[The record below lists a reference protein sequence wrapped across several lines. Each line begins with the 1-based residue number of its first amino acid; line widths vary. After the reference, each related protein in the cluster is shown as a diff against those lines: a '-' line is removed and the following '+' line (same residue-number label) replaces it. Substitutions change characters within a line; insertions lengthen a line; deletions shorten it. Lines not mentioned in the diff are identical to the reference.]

1 MERRR
6 DRCGS
11 VENGH
16 ESYDTIVVGS
26 GYGGSVAACRLSM
39 AGIKTCLIEKGRR
52 WEAED
57 FPTDSYNIMSAVRM
71 DSRKWGFSVGA
82 KNALFQI
89 HEQDDS
95 MVAVACGLGG
105 GSLVN
110 AGVLTPAPI
119 RTRRDPKWPKEWNDD
134 WDICQST
141 ASRMLGAHR
150 VPIEFPNARVMK
162 QVVRDE
168 IEDYTPDSIKLS
180 INFGQDETSKSTG
193 LQQMGNCLACGNCLS
208 GCPYNAKCSTDKN
221 YIASAI
227 QAGCRVKT
235 ECQSLYVLKNMD
247 EIDEEHKSTDKKLR
261 RRWRVYFDNLEYIS
275 ADFVVLSA
283 GVLGTAEIL
292 FHSKRR
298 GLKLSEKLGFG
309 FSCNGNNV
317 AYLAGSQAPLN
328 ACGLTK
334 KQFSKVKFENRPG
347 PAISSSYTSSLGY
360 TIQSGVL
367 PTSYP
372 YILFKGITTYGWPMG
387 YWFIHGLIDK
397 LKQLMRLSS
406 SQAMVFNVMGYDE
419 CNGRITLD
427 KKRENITIC
436 PPHDPLLPK
445 KIQAF
450 QKLTKK
456 LGGILFMSRYRSTSV
471 HLLGGCNAASSPS
484 VGVCNSKGQV
494 YDPSSNHELAVHEG
508 LYICDASI
516 IPCSVGINPCLTVA
530 AVAEHVSR
538 HIVQD
543 VLRFKAQDLIQEA
556 RCSCKH
562 TEPETFLR
570 MNGQSKSKLRTSSEY
585 LTMRKGEEV
594 MVEETM
600 KGFIGG
606 MPCSAYLVMKM
617 NSSSQRDFAQKNSG
631 FREPSPLLKGR
642 VGGFVTF
649 QAISKDKLYIID
661 GEVDMCKVDSR
672 TPYTQYMYYRLVL
685 AAISG
690 SRYILEGKKVMNP
703 YLLAVNAWRESTT
716 LQVTFKTLARNC
728 YNELKLSGD
737 EELVDLKGE
746 LHISFFELLR
756 SLMSLKGKN
765 RSAFL
770 CLLLQSLWRTYILQ
784 VPRERTIDSTRM
796 DATIQV
802 PYPRSIFHELK
813 TEDGYIISCQQWKS
827 NSTQCRPYEQRKFY
841 PVLLVNGH
849 STESY
854 CLPMEPRDLVRKLLE
869 EGHET
874 WLLQPRF
881 HPSHASNNFTLED
894 IGRFDIPAAIARML
908 ELHAPGT
915 KIHVV
920 AHCVGGLAVHIALL
934 GGYISAVHVASL
946 SCTNSSMYFKLTTLA
961 LVKMRLPLIPVSM
974 ALLQKNRVV
983 SLSDDAKDSLGHRV
997 IKSIS
1002 RQIPR
1007 PERCSLHEC
1016 ELFSGIFGN
1025 TFWHDNVSEAVH
1037 EWLIKQNLPRLPL
1050 SAFPHLRKICTS
1062 GFIVDSKGRN
1072 NYLIHPER
1080 MPIPTLYISGG
1091 RTLLVTPETSFL
1103 ANKYMR
1109 LHHPGLHHKRLVV
1122 EGFGHSDL
1130 LIGEKAYEGVFPH
1143 FMSHMRLAEDREGKE
1158 RSECNKDSMLLWDGS
1173 HDGDGGHQTWSSLFC
1188 LMLFFCVLMLPI
1200 CLLILM

>member
-1 MERRR
+1 ME
-6 DRCGS
+6 
-11 VENGH
+11 EGH

-57 FPTDSYNIMSAVRM
+57 FPTDSYSIMSAVRM
-71 DSRKWGFSVGA
+71 DSRKWGFNVGA

-95 MVAVACGLGG
+95 LVAVACGLGG

-110 AGVLTPAPI
+110 GGVLVPTPI
-119 RTRRDPKWPKEWNDD
+119 RTRRDPKWLKEWNDD
-134 WDICQST
+134 WDIFQST
-141 ASRMLGAHR
+141 ASRMLGAQR
-150 VPIEFPNARVMK
+150 VPIEFSNARVMK

-168 IEDYTPDSIKLS
+168 IEDYTPDSINLS
-180 INFGQDETSKSTG
+180 INFGQDESSKSTG

-227 QAGCRVKT
+227 QAGCIVKT
-235 ECQSLYVLKNMD
+235 ERQVLYVLENLDGINGRKQQ
-247 EIDEEHKSTDKKLR
+247 R

-275 ADFVVLSA
+275 ADFVVLAA
-283 GVLGTAEIL
+283 GVLGTVEIL
-292 FHSKRR
+292 FHSERR
-298 GLKLSEKLGFG
+298 GLKLSERLGFG

-328 ACGLTK
+328 SHGVTK
-334 KQFSKVKFENRPG
+334 KQFSNVPFENRPG

-372 YILFKGITTYGWPMG
+372 YLLFKGITTYGWPTN
-387 YWFIHGLIDK
+387 YWFFHGLIDK
-397 LKQLMRLSS
+397 LKHLMGLNS
-406 SQAMVFNVMGYDE
+406 SQAVVFNVMGYDE

-427 KKRENITIC
+427 KKRENISIF

-445 KIQAF
+445 KIQAL

-516 IPCSVGINPCLTVA
+516 IPCSVGINPCLTIA

-538 HIVQD
+538 HIIQD
-543 VLRFKAQDLIQEA
+543 VMRFKAQDLIQET
-556 RCSCKH
+556 RRSCKH
-562 TEPETFLR
+562 IEPETSLL
-570 MNGQSKSKLRTSSEY
+570 MNEQSKTGMRSSSEY

-594 MVEETM
+594 MVKETM

-606 MPCSAYLVMKM
+606 MPCSADLVVKM
-617 NSSSQRDFAQKNSG
+617 NSSSQRDFAQKNSD

-649 QAISKDKLYIID
+649 QAISKDKLYIVD

-672 TPYTQYMYYRLVL
+672 TPYTQYMHYQLVL
-685 AAISG
+685 AAVSG

-728 YNELKLSGD
+728 YNEPKLSAD

-746 LHISFFELLR
+746 LHISFFELLK
-756 SLMSLKGKN
+756 SLISLKGKN
-765 RSAFL
+765 RGTFL

-784 VPRERTIDSTRM
+784 VPRERTIDITRM
-796 DATIQV
+796 DTTIQD
-802 PYPRSIFHELK
+802 PYPQSIFHELK
-813 TEDGYIISCQQWKS
+813 TEDGYIISCQQWNN
-827 NSTQCRPYEQRKFY
+827 NSIQCRRYEQRKLY
-841 PVLLVNGH
+841 PVLLLNGH
-849 STESY
+849 SESY
-854 CLPMEPRDLVRKLLE
+854 YLPTEPRDLIRNLLE

-894 IGRFDIPAAIARML
+894 IGRFDIPAAIARIL

-915 KIHVV
+915 KIHVI
-920 AHCVGGLAVHIALL
+920 AHCVGGLAIHIALL
-934 GGYISAVHVASL
+934 GGHISAVHIASL
-946 SCTNSSMYFKLTTLA
+946 SCTNTSMYFKLTNLA
-961 LVKMRLPLIPVSM
+961 LFKMRLPLIPVSM
-974 ALLQKNRVV
+974 ALLQKNRIL
-983 SLSDDAKDSLGHRV
+983 SLSNDPKDSLGHRI
-997 IKSIS
+997 IKFIV

-1007 PERCSLHEC
+1007 PERCRLNEC

-1025 TFWHDNVSEAVH
+1025 AFWHENVSEAVH
-1037 EWLIKQNLPRLPL
+1037 QWLIKQNLPRLPL
-1050 SAFPHLRKICTS
+1050 SAFPHLRKICTT

-1103 ANKYMR
+1103 ANKYMT
-1109 LHHPGLHHKRLVV
+1109 LHHPDLHHKRLVV

-1130 LIGEKAYEGVFPH
+1130 LIGEKAYERVFPH

-1158 RSECNKDSMLLWDGS
+1158 RNECNKDSMLLWDGS
-1173 HDGDGGHQTWSSLFC
+1173 HDGDGHQSWSSLLC
-1188 LMLFFCVLMLPI
+1188 LFSFFCVCYFI
-1200 CLLILM
+1200 FFLISMI